1 MISNM
6 VSEPYPREE
15 DEECASAY
23 GSENCEENQVPNDD
37 SSSVFATMAN
47 KDPDIIFGNFHQES
61 NLEKVQMLS
70 INTINPSIEGNSIKI
85 GAITCFIASEISQ
98 STVNAFSSPI
108 KVKRQHDGTV
118 QFSQDHDQNSKKG
131 ETISAFLLC
140 SSEIITFFSYYHDY
154 GIIVFD
160 PGGIMFVIY
169 SSAILLSILSI
180 FDSVSIFPFDP
191 GGIFF
196 YISDLQCF
204 LAFCNIE
211 VSFCIIVLV
220 IFCLIFDFPNSYKE
234 SSYYEFEGG

>member
-1 MISNM
+1 
-6 VSEPYPREE
+6 
-15 DEECASAY
+15 
-23 GSENCEENQVPNDD
+23 
-37 SSSVFATMAN
+37 
-47 KDPDIIFGNFHQES
+47 
-61 NLEKVQMLS
+61 MLS

-220 IFCLIFDFPNSYKE
+220 IFCLIFDFSNSY
-234 SSYYEFEGG
+234 